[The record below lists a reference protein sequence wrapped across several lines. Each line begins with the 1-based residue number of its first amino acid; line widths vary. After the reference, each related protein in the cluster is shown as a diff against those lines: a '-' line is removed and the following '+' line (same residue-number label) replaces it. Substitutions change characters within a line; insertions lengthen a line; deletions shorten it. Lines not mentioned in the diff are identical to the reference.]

1 MNTDLDELKDTI
13 LKTNILDDEKEV
25 VFQLLGKIDKELKTL
40 NFRLERALK
49 EKNTLSSI
57 DHTM

>member
-25 VFQLLGKIDKELKTL
+25 AFQLLGKIDKELKTL

-57 DHTM
+57 AHTM